1 MEKLF
6 KLINEIGKISK
17 DKTNPFYKS
26 SYFDINTL
34 MEHLKP
40 LLEKYKL
47 LLIQPLSNVDGRPA
61 ITTTILDIEK
71 DIEKEENDIM
81 FSSTMTLPD
90 LQDPQKMGSAIT
102 YFRRYAL
109 QSALCLQADDDD
121 ANYAS
126 GKNKETKKDLPGIN
140 TGEDRL

>member
-40 LLEKYKL
+40 LLEKHKL
-47 LLIQPLSNVDGRPA
+47 MLIQPLTNVDGRPA
-61 ITTTILDIEK
+61 LKTRIYDLEKNAVILNADI
-71 DIEKEENDIM
+71 
-81 FSSTMTLPD
+81 TLPD
-90 LQDPQKMGSAIT
+90 LQDPQKMGSCIT
-102 YFRRYAL
+102 YYRRYAL
-109 QSALCLQADDDD
+109 QSALCLEAEDDD

>member
-40 LLEKYKL
+40 LLEKHNL
-47 LLIQPLSNVDGRPA
+47 MLMQPLTNIAGKPAIQTMIYDIEDDGRL
-61 ITTTILDIEK
+61 ILTSR
-71 DIEKEENDIM
+71 M
-81 FSSTMTLPD
+81 PLPD

>member
-40 LLEKYKL
+40 LLVKYKL
-47 LLIQPLSNVDGRPA
+47 LLIQPLTNIDGRPA
-61 ITTTILDIEK
+61 IETTIIDIEDDDK
-71 DIEKEENDIM
+71 VLHDHIV
-81 FSSTMTLPD
+81 TLPD
-90 LQDPQKMGSAIT
+90 LTDPQKMGSCIT
-102 YFRRYAL
+102 YYRRYAL
-109 QSALCLQADDDD
+109 QSALCLEAEDDD
-121 ANYAS
+121 ANLAS
-126 GKNKETKKDLPGIN
+126 GKFKYGKDLPGV
-140 TGEDRL
+140 TQKEDRL

>member
-40 LLEKYKL
+40 LLEKHNL

-61 ITTTILDIEK
+61 ISTKIFDNEDGAILLDQSI
-71 DIEKEENDIM
+71 
-81 FSSTMTLPD
+81 TLPD
-90 LQDPQKMGSAIT
+90 LQDPQKMGSCIT
-102 YFRRYAL
+102 YYRRYAL
-109 QSALCLQADDDD
+109 QSALCLEAEDDD
-121 ANYAS
+121 
-126 GKNKETKKDLPGIN
+126 GNKAVSKTKQDLPGVN